1 MNLIISIKPQFVSKI
16 ISKEKN
22 TNLERIFL
30 KKPVEK
36 IFIYSTVP
44 DKEIVGYF
52 ECDKVIE
59 DTPDNL
65 WNNFSNDAGISKQN
79 FFEYFLEKEKGFAM
93 EISKLTLFKDH
104 IDVDDICGFV
114 APQSFKYVDYDF

>member
-22 TNLERIFL
+22 MNLERIFL
-30 KKPVEK
+30 KNLLKKFLFILLFLIKRLWDILNVIKLLRILRIIYGIIFQKMQGFLNK
-36 IFIYSTVP
+36 IFLNIFWKKKR
-44 DKEIVGYF
+44 D
-52 ECDKVIE
+52 
-59 DTPDNL
+59 
-65 WNNFSNDAGISKQN
+65 
-79 FFEYFLEKEKGFAM
+79 FAM
-93 EISKLTLFKDH
+93 EISKLTLFNNP

>member
-1 MNLIISIKPQFVSKI
+1 M
-16 ISKEKN
+16 
-22 TNLERIFL
+22 NLERIFL

-65 WNNFSNDAGISKQN
+65 WNNFSKDAGISKQN

-93 EISKLTLFKDH
+93 EISKLTLFNNP